1 MLGVT
6 ILTSLNNKSLKEIG
20 HTKSVKQLVLK
31 QAYLIK
37 KSGCDGIV
45 CSAQEAKMVRKKF
58 KKLFIVTPGIRL
70 PGDSANDQ
78 SRVMT
83 PNDAFKNKV
92 SGIVMGRSLIKGNI
106 KKKSKSINK
115 DLKVFGV
122 TVLTS
127 LNNNSLKEMGHTKS
141 VEQLVLKQAGL
152 IKKSGCDGI
161 VCSAQEA
168 EIVRKKYKNL
178 FIVTPGIRLPGDSTN
193 DQSRVMTPNN
203 AFKNK
208 VSGIVMGRS
217 IIKGNVKNNIQRLID
232 HLNKWLRGLKSVGS
246 QILILLIL

>member
-1 MLGVT
+1 MKNKTIFVACDTSNLSEIKKIIKQTQTTKLKIVPKFGLQFFYSKNGRKFLENFKKDFWLDLKINDIPQTALSAIDSLKDLKRCKYITVHANGGLEMLKAIKKKTKTINKDINVLGVT

-20 HTKSVKQLVLK
+20 HTKSVDQLVLK
-31 QAYLIK
+31 QASLIK

-106 KKKSKSINK
+106 K
-115 DLKVFGV
+115 
-122 TVLTS
+122 
-127 LNNNSLKEMGHTKS
+127 
-141 VEQLVLKQAGL
+141 
-152 IKKSGCDGI
+152 
-161 VCSAQEA
+161 
-168 EIVRKKYKNL
+168 
-178 FIVTPGIRLPGDSTN
+178 
-193 DQSRVMTPNN
+193 
-203 AFKNK
+203 
-208 VSGIVMGRS
+208 
-217 IIKGNVKNNIQRLID
+217 NNIQRLID
-232 HLNKWLRGLKSVGS
+232 HLNK
-246 QILILLIL
+246 

>member
-1 MLGVT
+1 MKHKNIFVACDTSNLSEIKKIIKQTQTTKLKIVPKFGLQFFYSKNGRKFLENFKKDFWLDLKINDIPQTALSAIDSLKDLKRCKYITVHANGGLEMLKAIKKKTKTINKDIKVLGVT

-20 HTKSVKQLVLK
+20 HTKSVDQLVLK
-31 QAYLIK
+31 QASLIK

-106 KKKSKSINK
+106 K
-115 DLKVFGV
+115 
-122 TVLTS
+122 
-127 LNNNSLKEMGHTKS
+127 NNT
-141 VEQLVLKQAGL
+141 
-152 IKKSGCDGI
+152 
-161 VCSAQEA
+161 
-168 EIVRKKYKNL
+168 
-178 FIVTPGIRLPGDSTN
+178 
-193 DQSRVMTPNN
+193 
-203 AFKNK
+203 
-208 VSGIVMGRS
+208 
-217 IIKGNVKNNIQRLID
+217 QRLID
-232 HLNKWLRGLKSVGS
+232 HLSR
-246 QILILLIL
+246 